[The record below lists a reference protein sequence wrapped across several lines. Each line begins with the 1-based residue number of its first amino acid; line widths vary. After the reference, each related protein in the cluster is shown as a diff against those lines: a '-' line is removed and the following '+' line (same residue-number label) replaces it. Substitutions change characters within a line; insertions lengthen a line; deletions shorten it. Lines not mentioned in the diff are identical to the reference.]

1 MAEIS
6 RNSKENYFEVYK
18 GFHKSRFAGELER
31 IPVKDSN
38 LEMLKSRK
46 KIIGARFKNFYE
58 KIEIASYYAENELK
72 KILERNKFFSIYLGM
87 HFELDEKDKSFYLN
101 IGNTRPDFLVNLPG
115 VGNVFIDV
123 KCRKLLTF
131 QQDAETGDNKKDN
144 KENDE
149 AFKLCFNINKNEV
162 HQLLQIEQKLNIPV
176 WLAFK
181 DYNCFNYHK
190 KEYSDQDFYLI
201 PVSDAVEYIEKLDSA
216 LKKYSKLFYS
226 YRIPVDALTKT
237 AKLSSIRFH
246 TDFDAD
252 LIKKMAEISILALS
266 KIKKEI
272 LNLVSTEKVY
282 KTYLPYILS
291 GNELSNSKFKGKLAE
306 FTPQDINSV
315 LWYLIDKGE
324 LHYRKEKYLKINTE
338 KIGSDQPLSS
348 SRSAKKNMKKKT
360 IPSLDSIQKKDN
372 IKKTTNL

>member
-115 VGNVFIDV
+115 IGNVFVDV

-131 QQDAETGDNKKDN
+131 QQDAKTEDKKDS
-144 KENDE
+144 EGEDE
-149 AFKLCFNINKNEV
+149 AFKLCFNINKDEV

-181 DYNCFNYHK
+181 DYNCFDYLK
-190 KEYSDQDFYLI
+190 KEYSDHDFYLI
-201 PVSDAVEYIEKLDSA
+201 PVSDVSEYIERLDSA
-216 LKKYSKLFYS
+216 LKRYSKLFYS
-226 YRIPVDALTKT
+226 YRIPIDVLTKT

-246 TDFDAD
+246 TDFDTD
-252 LIKKMAEISILALS
+252 LIKKMAEISISSLS

-272 LNLVSTEKVY
+272 LDLVSTEKVY

-291 GNELSNSKFKGKLAE
+291 GNELSNSKSNGKLAE

-324 LHYRKEKYLKINTE
+324 LHYRKEKYLKLNTD
-338 KIGSDQPLSS
+338 KISSDQPLSS
-348 SRSAKKNMKKKT
+348 SHSAKEKMKKKT
-360 IPSLDSIQKKDN
+360 VPSLDSISKKDN